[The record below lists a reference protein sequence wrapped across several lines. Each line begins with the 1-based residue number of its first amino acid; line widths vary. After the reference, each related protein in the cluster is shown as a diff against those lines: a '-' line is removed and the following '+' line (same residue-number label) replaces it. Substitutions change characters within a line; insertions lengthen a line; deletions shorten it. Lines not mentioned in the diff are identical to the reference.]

1 MNPPELVIDVAA
13 EARALR
19 TQGNRLLQ
27 LNQPQAALQY
37 FDQALACDANDAFT
51 LNDRGNALQDL
62 QRCEDAIASYGRA
75 LQIKPDFAAA
85 LTNRGNALRKL
96 KRLEEA
102 LLDLDAALRLKPAF
116 PQALNNRGNVL
127 RDLGRLAEAVSSF
140 DQALLLKSDF
150 TLAHSNRGKAL
161 LDLKRP
167 REALESFEVALRCEP
182 EDAESLFGRASALL
196 QLQQRLEQ
204 AAADCDRAAAL
215 GIDRTECQVGKAA
228 ALAGLKRHGEAVAC
242 LAELLSLAPHRDYVR
257 GSWLHSRLH
266 VFDWADLDA
275 QINELCRF
283 VQQGRRATHPQ
294 SLLSLADSP
303 ALQLG
308 CARIFVQD
316 KYEERDELRPLVR
329 GVGGSGAGKRI
340 RLAYVS
346 ADFCEHPV
354 SYLLVGA
361 LERHDRE
368 SFKVIGVSLR
378 AGEGGVF
385 EQRVRGAFDR
395 LIEVGERSDREIAQL
410 MRTLEVDIAV
420 DLMGFTRWCRPG
432 IFAQRCA
439 PVQVN
444 YLGYAGTL
452 GARYMDYILADEVVI
467 PRGQEAYYSEQVVR
481 LPHCYLPND
490 DRRAVGERPS
500 RGQAGLPPEGLVF
513 CAFTNAYKIN
523 PPVFEIW
530 MRLLCESAGSVLW
543 LRGMG
548 SAGRE
553 NLQREAQARGV
564 GAERLVFAAHVASMA
579 EHLGRQSLAD
589 LYLDTLP
596 YNAHSTACD
605 ALWAGVPVLTCAGRS
620 FASRVAA
627 SALTALGMPELITHS
642 LEEYERR
649 ALQLVHEPQRL
660 AHLRT
665 RLAQQRSSAP
675 LFDTA
680 RYTREL
686 EAAYRTMHQRALY
699 TEPPAA
705 FEVESQHV
713 RPKLAMSRPT

>member
-13 EARALR
+13 EARALQ

-27 LNQPQAALQY
+27 LNQPQAALRY

-62 QRCEDAIASYGRA
+62 QRFEEAIASYGRA

-85 LTNRGNALRKL
+85 FTNRGNALRAL

-102 LLDLDAALRLKPAF
+102 LLDLDAALRVKPAF
-116 PQALNNRGNVL
+116 PQALNNRGNIL
-127 RDLGRLAEAVSSF
+127 RDLGRLLEAVSSF
-140 DQALLLKSDF
+140 DQALALKSDF
-150 TLAHSNRGKAL
+150 TLAHCNRGKAL
-161 LDLKRP
+161 LDLRRP
-167 REALESFEVALRCEP
+167 REALESFEVAVRCEP
-182 EDAESLFGRASALL
+182 EDGESLFGRASALL
-196 QLQQRLEQ
+196 QLQLRLEQ
-204 AAADCDRAAAL
+204 VAVDYDRAADR
-215 GIDRTECQVGKAA
+215 GIDRTECLVGKAA

-242 LAELLSLAPHRDYVR
+242 LAELLSLAPHRDYAR

-266 VFDWADLDA
+266 IFAWSDLDA
-275 QINELCRF
+275 QLNELRHF

-303 ALQLG
+303 ALQLE
-308 CARIFVQD
+308 CARVFVRD
-316 KYEERDELRPLVR
+316 KYEERDELGPLVR
-329 GVGGSGAGKRI
+329 GLAGSGAGKRI
-340 RLAYVS
+340 RVTYVS

-354 SYLLVGA
+354 SHLLVGA

-368 SFKVIGVSLR
+368 SFEVIGVSLR
-378 AGEGGVF
+378 AGEGGPF

-395 LIEVGERSDREIAQL
+395 LIEAGERSDREIARHL
-410 MRTLEVDIAV
+410 RELGVDIAV
-420 DLMGFTRWCRPG
+420 DLMGFTQGLRLG
-432 IFAQRCA
+432 VFAHRCA

-452 GARYMDYILADEVVI
+452 GARYMDYIVADEVVI

-490 DRRAVGERPS
+490 DRRAVGHRPS
-500 RGQAGLPPEGLVF
+500 RGQAGLPDEGLVF

-530 MRLLCESAGSVLW
+530 MRLLRESAGSVLW

-548 SAGRE
+548 AVGRE

-564 GAERLVFAAHVASMA
+564 AAERLVFAPHVASMA
-579 EHLGRQSLAD
+579 QHLGRQALAD

-605 ALWAGVPVLTCAGRS
+605 ALWAGVPVLTCAGSS

-642 LEEYERR
+642 LEEYERS
-649 ALQLVHEPQRL
+649 ALQLVREPERL
-660 AHLRT
+660 ARLRT
-665 RLAQQRSSAP
+665 RVEQQRLSAP

-686 EAAYRTMHQRALY
+686 EAAYRSMHQRALNA
-699 TEPPAA
+699 EPAAA
-705 FEVESQHV
+705 FEVQTQDVGRKFAVSH
-713 RPKLAMSRPT
+713 LT